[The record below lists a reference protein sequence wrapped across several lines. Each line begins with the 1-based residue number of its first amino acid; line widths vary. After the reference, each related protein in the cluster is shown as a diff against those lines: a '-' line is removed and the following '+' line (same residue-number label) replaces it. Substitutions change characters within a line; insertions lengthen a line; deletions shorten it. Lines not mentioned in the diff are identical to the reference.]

1 MPSCNTKTV
10 QFDLISNGQKSGRV
24 NLVLETAGTYNS
36 QTLTQN
42 NSTLNTNLT
51 TYSTQ
56 QQGFFTAGKGFPTS
70 TITTTNQT
78 HNQTYKPTQNQTHNQ
93 IYSQTHKQTYNQTQ
107 NKQPTNVKIPATH
120 ASYQSGIVVN
130 QRPHSN
136 KPLASTYQTG
146 FGLRR

>member
-1 MPSCNTKTV
+1 MNMPSCNTKTV

-70 TITTTNQT
+70 TITTANQTLNQT
-78 HNQTYKPTQNQTHNQ
+78 HKPIQNQTF
-93 IYSQTHKQTYNQTQ
+93 NQTQ
-107 NKQPTNVKIPATH
+107 NKQPIIAKVPTMQS
-120 ASYQSGIVVN
+120 SYQSGFNIGH
-130 QRPHSN
+130 RPQSY